1 MGFLEK
7 VCPSSSCF
15 LLPVL
20 LLLST
25 LFLSFFHG
33 ASQHNNTQS
42 IGMIGGG
49 GLISELVMSSLLEES
64 NNITLDNS
72 ALVLAADR
80 TNRIDPLNGRKRYKG
95 GWNISNHHY
104 WSSGSWSL
112 GSFCLSSAVFIAVV
126 GESRMA
132 ILEQL
137 MGFPFFSCTGCIILY
152 ANQGKFHESTTD
164 TLKYV
169 IEQEKIIVDNLQSVS
184 YYLSSA
190 KQVGVDN
197 VFIPSDVQTRIDQI
211 GSKISTSIASLS
223 DRTEKNSD
231 NIHGSLHSIRVSLIV
246 IATVMLL
253 LALLGFLFSLLGMQF
268 LVYILVILGWFLVAG
283 TFILCGIFLLLHN
296 VVADT
301 CVAMDQWVKHPTV
314 HTALD
319 EVFPCVDSATANQ
332 TIFETREAS
341 YQLASVVNQVI
352 TNISNI
358 NFSPNFPSVY
368 YNQSGPLMPVLCNPF
383 NPDMTERECS
393 TGEVDLNNAIQV
405 WQNYICQVSAAGICT
420 TVGRV
425 TPTLFNQ
432 MAASVNVSYGLYHY
446 GSFLVRLEDC
456 SFARET
462 FAYITSN
469 YCSGLQ
475 RYSKWTYV
483 GLVIVSMSVM
493 LSLIV
498 WVAYS
503 RERRHRVYTKHLI
516 DGTSESPSAQNK
528 DLE

>member
-7 VCPSSSCF
+7 LCSSSCF
-15 LLPVL
+15 LVPVL
-20 LLLST
+20 LLLSI
-25 LFLSFFHG
+25 LFLSFSHG

-42 IGMIGGG
+42 IGMIDGGE
-49 GLISELVMSSLLEES
+49 LISELARSSLLEES
-64 NNITLDNS
+64 NDIPLDNS
-72 ALVLAADR
+72 TLALAADR
-80 TNRIDPLNGRKRYKG
+80 TNRIDPLNGRKRYRG
-95 GWNISNHHY
+95 GWNISNQHY
-104 WSSGSWSL
+104 WSSREPYGYSRTAY
-112 GSFCLSSAVFIAVV
+112 GVSFLFLVFFTIAV
-126 GESRMA
+126 
-132 ILEQL
+132 I
-137 MGFPFFSCTGCIILY
+137 TGCIILY

-164 TLKYV
+164 TLEYV
-169 IEQEKIIVDNLQSVS
+169 LEQEKIIVDNLQNVS

-211 GSKISTSIASLS
+211 GSKIGTSIATLS
-223 DRTEKNSD
+223 DHTEKNSD
-231 NIHGSLHSIRVSLIV
+231 KIQGSLDSIRVSLIV
-246 IATVMLL
+246 IASVMLL

-268 LVYILVILGWFLVAG
+268 LVYILVIFGWFLVAG

-319 EVFPCVDSATANQ
+319 EVLPCVDSATANQ

-352 TNISNI
+352 TNVSNI

-393 TGEVDLNNAIQV
+393 TGEVDLNNATQV
-405 WQNYICQVSAAGICT
+405 WRNYICQVSAAGICT

-425 TPTLFNQ
+425 TPTLYNQ
-432 MAASVNVSYGLYHY
+432 MAASVNVSYGLYYY
-446 GSFLVRLEDC
+446 GPFLVQLEDC
-456 SFARET
+456 SFVRET

-469 YCSGLQ
+469 YCFGLQ

-483 GLVIVSMSVM
+483 GLVIVSTSVM

-528 DLE
+528 DPE